1 MAGKRPKKLTQIAV
15 EAAKPKK
22 RANGKLERNEIS
34 DGGSGLYLVV
44 QPSRAKSYASR
55 YRFKRQ
61 PEKLTHGPAF
71 TEATPTGMTLA
82 AARAANAQALHQV
95 VLGIDPAA
103 AKQAA
108 KATSAEQEAQRA
120 QDGVAKL
127 FAQFIELYAKRRLQ
141 PETLRQYE
149 SVGRRFIVPTW
160 RGRTI
165 HQLKKRDVI
174 DLTDRIAVD
183 RPYMANRVLEVVH
196 KFSAWLVARD
206 VIAVNPAAGI
216 ATPGVEQARE
226 RFLVDG
232 EIAALWVACDGD
244 PIFGA
249 AIRAMLLTGARRS
262 EIAQMAWAEIDADT
276 RVWTLPAE
284 RSKNKKAHVVPL
296 SPLAWRI
303 ISAVPRL
310 ENCPHV
316 FSTTG
321 KGPIANFDQFK
332 KRLDARLNLEPWRI
346 HDLRRSCASGLQR
359 LGVRLEVTEAV
370 LGHRSGSFS
379 GIVRV
384 YQKYDYSS
392 EKRAAL
398 ERWSDHIE
406 QITTGKSGKIV
417 RLK

>member
-1 MAGKRPKKLTQIAV
+1 MARKLTAVAV
-15 EAAKPKK
+15 ENAKPK
-22 RANGKLERNEIS
+22 RVDGAPVRTEIP
-34 DGGSGLYLVV
+34 DRGCPGLFLIV
-44 QPSRAKSYASR
+44 QPSGLKSWAVR
-55 YRFKRQ
+55 YRTAGRSR
-61 PEKLTHGPAF
+61 KLTLDGGGAL
-71 TEATPTGMTLA
+71 TLA
-82 AARAANAQALHQV
+82 AARAAATEALHQV
-95 VLGIDPAA
+95 ELGVDPAA

-108 KATSAEQEAQRA
+108 KATTAEQEALRA

-127 FAQFIELYAKRRLQ
+127 FAQFIELYAKRKLQ

-160 RGRTI
+160 RGRTVHDI
-165 HQLKKRDVI
+165 KKRAII
-174 DLTDRIAVD
+174 DLTDAIVID
-183 RPYMANRVLEVVH
+183 RPYMANRVLEVIH
-196 KFSAWLVARD
+196 KFFAWLVARD
-206 VIAVNPAAGI
+206 VTAVNPAAGI
-216 ATPGVEQARE
+216 ATPGIEQARE
-226 RFLVDG
+226 RFLDDD
-232 EIAALWVACDGD
+232 EIAALWAACDGD

-249 AIRAMLLTGARRS
+249 AIRLMVLVGARRS
-262 EIAQMAWAEIDADT
+262 EVAEMTWAEIDADT

-303 ISAVPRL
+303 ISGVPRL
-310 ENCPHV
+310 AGCSYV

-384 YQKYDYSS
+384 YQRHDYVL

-398 ERWSDHIE
+398 QRWSDHIE
-406 QITTGKSGKIV
+406 HLVSGGSAKIV

>member
-1 MAGKRPKKLTQIAV
+1 
-15 EAAKPKK
+15 
-22 RANGKLERNEIS
+22 
-34 DGGSGLYLVV
+34 
-44 QPSRAKSYASR
+44 
-55 YRFKRQ
+55 
-61 PEKLTHGPAF
+61 
-71 TEATPTGMTLA
+71 
-82 AARAANAQALHQV
+82 
-95 VLGIDPAA
+95 
-103 AKQAA
+103 
-108 KATSAEQEAQRA
+108 
-120 QDGVAKL
+120 
-127 FAQFIELYAKRRLQ
+127 
-141 PETLRQYE
+141 
-149 SVGRRFIVPTW
+149 
-160 RGRTI
+160 
-165 HQLKKRDVI
+165 
-174 DLTDRIAVD
+174 
-183 RPYMANRVLEVVH
+183 MANRVLEVVH

-216 ATPGVEQARE
+216 ATPGVEQARD

-370 LGHRSGSFS
+370 LGIASGSFS